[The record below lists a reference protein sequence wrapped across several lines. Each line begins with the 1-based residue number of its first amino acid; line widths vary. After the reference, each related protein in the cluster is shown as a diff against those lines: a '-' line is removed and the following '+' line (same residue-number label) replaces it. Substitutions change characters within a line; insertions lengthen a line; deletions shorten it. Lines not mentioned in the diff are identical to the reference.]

1 MTGDGHIP
9 GDSDTETFCGVYEG
23 GRVSLGRP
31 VDWAE
36 RSRVTFR
43 VEKVE
48 VPEGAPSVAGLGRVI
63 VAGFGPPG
71 RWVGE
76 ILERHKIDFAIIDLN
91 PHTVEQ
97 QRKLGRNAV
106 QGCVTDR
113 TVLEAAGLKE
123 ASIFLLT
130 IPDEEAAIKATR
142 LAREMNPELY
152 IVARTMHTSA
162 GLAARQAGADEVV
175 KAEQAV
181 ARRFYDLLVQKVRTA
196 RT

>member
-1 MTGDGHIP
+1 MKTDDPMPNDPEARKFKGI
-9 GDSDTETFCGVYEG
+9 YEQG
-23 GRVSLGRP
+23 SIRLERA
-31 VDWAE
+31 VDWADG
-36 RSRVTFR
+36 SQVAFR

-48 VPEGAPSVAGLGRVI
+48 APATAQGLAGLGRVI

-76 ILERHKIDFAIIDLN
+76 ILERHNIDFAVIDLN

-97 QRKLGRNAV
+97 QRKLGRTAY

-113 TVLEAAGLKE
+113 AVLEAAGIKD
-123 ASIFLLT
+123 ASVFLLT
-130 IPDEEAAIKATR
+130 IPDEVAAIEATR
-142 LAREMNPELY
+142 LARKMNPRLY

-162 GLAARQAGADEVV
+162 GMAARQAGADEVV

-181 ARRFYDLLVQKVRTA
+181 ARRFHELLVRKVRIGRA
-196 RT
+196 